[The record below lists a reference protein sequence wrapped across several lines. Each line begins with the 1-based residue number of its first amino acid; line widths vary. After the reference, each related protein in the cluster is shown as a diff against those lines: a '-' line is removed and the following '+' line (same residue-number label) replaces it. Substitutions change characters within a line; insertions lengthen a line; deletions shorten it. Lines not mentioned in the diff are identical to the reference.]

1 MTRRNR
7 SRRIPRNNK
16 NQKAGSNQTNKSST
30 NSSASSSDT
39 DRQEVSNEKLSGTK
53 SAAAANTASTTRATN
68 VSDRERRMRKRQA
81 LDSDALASD
90 VSANDGN
97 TKRLASLSKKPKIAG
112 DGETIVEEV
121 IKMKLNTGMLYIYRG
136 SRPRVEFIRRY

>member
-7 SRRIPRNNK
+7 SHRIPRNSK
-16 NQKAGSNQTNKSST
+16 NQKAGSNQINKSGT

-39 DRQEVSNEKLSGTK
+39 DRQEVSNETLSGTK
-53 SAAAANTASTTRATN
+53 SPAAANTVSTRRATN

-90 VSANDGN
+90 VSANGGN
-97 TKRLASLSKKPKIAG
+97 TKGRANLSKKPKIAG